1 MRPLILSALLA
12 LAPSTLAA
20 AQPALPPTVQSI
32 PATPLRQAIPAPA
45 TAVTPAAA
53 APFQNGQT
61 WLLEGRTDQ
70 GRAFRAELVLGP
82 LPAEEQR
89 AFQEGVRQA
98 GGTGM
103 GPITAVFAGT
113 PRGMGQAHVLMV
125 AKVAQEFFVSVLPN
139 PSVDDLIE
147 DTEAGQEEE
156 FTFCSLFADPGG
168 RSFSGFSLRMR
179 EEGETYTVT
188 GTVRG
193 GQGSVREELLATLRA
208 SFAPMFGVGE
218 CKLTRR

>member
-32 PATPLRQAIPAPA
+32 PATPLRQAAPVPA
-45 TAVTPAAA
+45 TAAA
-53 APFQNGQT
+53 APLQNGQT
-61 WLLEGRTDQ
+61 WLLEGRTDK
-70 GRAFRAELVLGP
+70 GRTFRAELVLGP

-98 GGTGM
+98 GGVGM

-125 AKVAQEFFVSVLPN
+125 AKVAQEFFVTVLPN
-139 PSVDDLIE
+139 PSADELLAE
-147 DTEAGQEEE
+147 PQAGEEE
-156 FTFCSLFADPGG
+156 GLTFCSLLADSGG

-208 SFAPMFGVGE
+208 SYAPMFGVGE